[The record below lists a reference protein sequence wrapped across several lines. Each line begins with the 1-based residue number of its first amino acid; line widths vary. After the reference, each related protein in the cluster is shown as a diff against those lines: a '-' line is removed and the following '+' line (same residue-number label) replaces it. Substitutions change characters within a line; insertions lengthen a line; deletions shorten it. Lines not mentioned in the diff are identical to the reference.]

1 MSCRVYILLL
11 LALLDTL
18 QVAYG
23 RNCTRLFHCRILYS
37 TFCFHLLSVGSEK
50 FVFNLTYAKFIF
62 RLSILYTFESLLFQN
77 RRNQ

>member
-23 RNCTRLFHCRILYS
+23 RNCTRLFHCRMLYS

-50 FVFNLTYAKFIF
+50 FIFNLTYAKYDFACQSYIRLGIYFF
-62 RLSILYTFESLLFQN
+62 RTA
-77 RRNQ
+77 